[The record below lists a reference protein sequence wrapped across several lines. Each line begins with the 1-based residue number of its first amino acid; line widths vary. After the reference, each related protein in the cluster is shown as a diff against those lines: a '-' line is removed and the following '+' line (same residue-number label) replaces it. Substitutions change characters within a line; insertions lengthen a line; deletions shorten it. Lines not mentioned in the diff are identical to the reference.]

1 MIWLYALIVVW
12 GVLLMVA
19 VARGGKVFEAG
30 PDKRISAWMLPVTMT
45 ALVVTAGGVALCAF
59 ETSRLYS

>member
-1 MIWLYALIVVW
+1 MIWLYALLAVW

-19 VARGGKVFEAG
+19 AARGGKVFESG
-30 PDKRISAWMLPVTMT
+30 PEKRLSAWMLPVIMT

-59 ETSRLYS
+59 ETSRLYP